1 MLDIKIASVLLVA
14 TLASFTVGCAAEAE
28 PEPVEY
34 AAQSLTTDYDGVTVV
49 AERDA
54 AGRVRVEPKNARG
67 EVALVM
73 TVEGGTLAIE
83 PRAGATVRPWSGPVP
98 SSASAKNHLEDWSF
112 LAYAYAEGFST
123 PGSPSAATG
132 IRPQM
137 AAGTDGQM
145 CIAAGGTAM
154 ECAYYLYCRRHWCP
168 FW

>member
-14 TLASFTVGCAAEAE
+14 TLASFTVGCAADAE
-28 PEPVEY
+28 PEPVESV
-34 AAQSLTTDYDGVTVV
+34 ARSLTTDYEGVKVV

-67 EVALVM
+67 EAALVM
-73 TVEGGTLAIE
+73 TVEGGTLTIE
-83 PRAGATVRPWSGPVP
+83 PGAGATVRPWSGPVP
-98 SSASAKNHLEDWSF
+98 ASASAENHLEDWSF
-112 LAYAYAEGFST
+112 VAYAYAEGFSS
-123 PGSPSAATG
+123 PGAPSATTG

-168 FW
+168 LW